1 MNVYALISLV
11 AFMICFFLG
20 NFIYHKN
27 PKNHLN
33 IMISLLCIL
42 VGFLAFT
49 EFEYRQAESVQT
61 AYFWLKMSSFWPL
74 VPSFLLHISLIF
86 TKSNILKNK
95 FTYVLIYLPALII
108 ITLSLTTNL
117 MINHIFKEYWG
128 WYFATTLDAT
138 IFNIMALW
146 TIFAGVLSGLIC
158 FAYYLKS
165 RDLKKKQAKY
175 VFAGLYIPLFI
186 SLLSDLILP
195 SVSIRVPE
203 MTMTM
208 STIGIGFISYG
219 IWKYRFP
226 ALTAAIAADEIVATM
241 TNFLLLLDVD
251 KKIINVNQAARDLLG
266 YKDQEI
272 IGKSI
277 DIIFPDEKN
286 KKDLFDDAEHELM
299 KKGYITNKET
309 SFKTKN
315 NKIIPVFLSISL
327 IQSEEGKIIGVV
339 CIGSDIIDITY
350 AKNEIKNSL
359 EEKELLLKEV
369 HHRVKNNLQIISSL
383 LNLQSGYITDENDLE
398 LFKDS
403 QSRVKSMAFIHEQLY
418 QSSNFKSIEFSKYI
432 NNLVTYLIY
441 SYANGENID
450 VNINVDDVSL
460 DLNTSIP
467 CGLIINEL
475 MTNSLKHAFNDEKY
489 RNSYKKEIYVEL
501 NSINEYQYSLI
512 VADNG
517 IGLSN
522 KMDIENIETLGLQLV
537 NSLVKQL
544 EGTIRIDIR
553 DGTKFEII
561 FNKLDYKERI

>member
-1 MNVYALISLV
+1 MNFYALISLI

-27 PKNHLN
+27 PKSHLN
-33 IMISLLCIL
+33 IMIALLCIL

-49 EFEYRQAESVQT
+49 EFEYRQAESIQT
-61 AYFWLKMSSFWPL
+61 AYFWLKISSLWPL

-86 TKSNILKNK
+86 TKSTILKNK
-95 FTYVLIYLPALII
+95 LSYVLIYLPAVII

-117 MINHIFKEYWG
+117 MIAYVFKEYWG
-128 WYFATTLDAT
+128 WYFATPAGATL
-138 IFNIMALW
+138 FNIMAIW
-146 TIFAGVLSGLIC
+146 TISAGILSGLLC

-186 SLLSDLILP
+186 SLVSDLILP
-195 SVSIRVPE
+195 SASIRVPE

-208 STIGIGFISYG
+208 STIGISFISYG

-226 ALTAAIAADEIVATM
+226 ALTAAVAADEIVATM
-241 TNFLLLLDVD
+241 TNFLLLLDID

-277 DIIFPDEKN
+277 DIIFPDEKD
-286 KKDLFDDAEHELM
+286 KKDLFDTAEQELM
-299 KKGYITNKET
+299 KKGYITNKE
-309 SFKTKN
+309 SYFKTKN
-315 NKIIPVFLSISL
+315 GKIIPVFLSISL
-327 IQSEEGKIIGVV
+327 IQSEDGKIIGVV
-339 CIGSDIIDITY
+339 CIGSDIIDITR
-350 AKNEIKNSL
+350 AKNEIRDSL

-383 LNLQSGYITDENDLE
+383 LNLQSGYIKDENDLE

-418 QSSNFKSIEFSKYI
+418 QSSNFKSIEFSNYI
-432 NNLVTYLIY
+432 NNLVTYLNY
-441 SYANGENID
+441 NYADGKNIN
-450 VNINVDDVSL
+450 VIINVDDVSL

-467 CGLIINEL
+467 CGLIVNEL
-475 MTNSLKHAFNDEKY
+475 VTNSLKHAFNDKDM
-489 RNSYKKEIYVEL
+489 NSYKKEIYVEL
-501 NSINEYQYSLI
+501 NSINDCQYSLI

-517 IGLSN
+517 RGIP
-522 KMDIENIETLGLQLV
+522 ENIEFENTETLGLQLV

-544 EGTIRIDIR
+544 EGSIKLDKS